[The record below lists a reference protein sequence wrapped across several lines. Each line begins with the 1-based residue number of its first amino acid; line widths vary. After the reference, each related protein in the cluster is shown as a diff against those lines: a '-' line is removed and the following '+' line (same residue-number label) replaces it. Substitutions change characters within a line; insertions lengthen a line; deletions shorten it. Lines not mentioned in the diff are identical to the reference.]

1 MGDTRMSLGSK
12 IALALSVSVATLA
25 VPPAPALAAAAQ
37 RQGYSLPAQPLAQ
50 SLREVST
57 RTGRSIVAPAELLRG
72 LGAPAISGDYSFEEA
87 VEALL
92 AGSGLVARKVGDGV
106 VIERRQADEAL
117 PAAAEQQDAIV
128 VTGTRIVGA
137 PVASSVVAI
146 GQDDIRS
153 QGLSDLGE
161 VARRIPQSFGGGQNP
176 GIGANVPTAS
186 GGDVGG
192 GSSLNLRGLGSDA
205 TLTLLNGHRL
215 AYTAALQSVDV
226 SAIPLAA
233 IERIEVVPDGASA
246 IYGSDAVA
254 GVANIILRKRYSGL
268 ETGARLATST
278 DGGDFQQR
286 YDALAGT
293 TWSSGGVWAAY
304 EYGSNTAI
312 RAQDRS
318 YASSR
323 SPGLDLF
330 PALRHH
336 NVVASGRQDLAADLS
351 LSIDGLYNIRWSDSV
366 MPTLPSGDLNAGRAT
381 FHSIDKSYGLAP
393 SLELSLPANW
403 RLALTGTYG
412 MERVDFHQV
421 QCAGA
426 DCTDAGWNY
435 YRNTAKSVEIAGS
448 GHLVELPGG
457 MSKVAIGVGYREI
470 GFYRFSAALGAAINS
485 VSRQDSYFAYGEV
498 NLPLV
503 GPKQGLRFVH
513 SFDLDVALRFER
525 YPGIGGLVTPKVGA
539 AWAITPDVSVK
550 GSWGQSFRAPT
561 LFQQYQPRTAVL
573 YPSALLGA
581 SGSSPTSG
589 AILLVGGNPALE
601 PERATTW
608 SATIDLHPSAAPGLA
623 FAVGYFHIAYRE
635 RIVSPISLLSRS
647 LSDPSYRDHV
657 ILDPSPDEQAAAL
670 ASTGSFINYTGV
682 PYDPANIIAVV
693 DNAYVN
699 AGRQTAHGI
708 DVLANYATSIG
719 PGQQLT
725 FSANVAYLKS
735 EQQLAAGQPV
745 EPLAGTIF
753 NPPHWRG
760 QGSASWSG
768 GPLTLTAALSYIGG
782 VRDTRF
788 SPARGI
794 DGMTMLDLT
803 ARYRVEGTGSP
814 LEGTEFALSVQNLL
828 NDKPDPI
835 SVGAPYQTPYDSTN
849 YSPIGRLLAIE
860 VRKKW

>member
-1 MGDTRMSLGSK
+1 MTAMPEMAAAQSEDVRTYDIPAQDLAGALKAFAVASGREV
-12 IALALSVSVATLA
+12 IAPSETLEGKRSAPVVGQLAPDQAVARLLAGTGLSFTLVDGA
-25 VPPAPALAAAAQ
+25 FVIRPILAAAAD
-37 RQGYSLPAQPLAQ
+37 
-50 SLREVST
+50 VSSAT
-57 RTGRSIVAPAELLRG
+57 AE
-72 LGAPAISGDYSFEEA
+72 
-87 VEALL
+87 
-92 AGSGLVARKVGDGV
+92 
-106 VIERRQADEAL
+106 
-117 PAAAEQQDAIV
+117 AEIL
-128 VTGTRIVGA
+128 VTGTRIRGA
-137 PVASSVVAI
+137 PVASPVIAI
-146 GQDDIRS
+146 GEDDIRA

-233 IERIEVVPDGASA
+233 IERVEVVPDGASA

-268 ETGARLATST
+268 ETGVRLATST
-278 DGGDFQQR
+278 DGGGFQQR
-286 YDALAGT
+286 YDALAGA

-304 EYGSNTAI
+304 EYGSNSAI
-312 RAQDRS
+312 RAHDRS

-336 NVVASGRQDLAADLS
+336 SVVASGRKDLAGDLS

-426 DCTDAGWNY
+426 DCSDAGWNY
-435 YRNTAKSVEIAGS
+435 YRNTARSVEVSGS
-448 GHLVELPGG
+448 GHVVELPGG
-457 MSKVAIGVGYREI
+457 MSKVAIGAGYREI
-470 GFYRFSAALGAAINS
+470 GFDRFSAALGAAINS

-498 NLPLV
+498 SLPLV
-503 GPKQGLRFVH
+503 GSEQGLRFVH
-513 SFDLDVALRFER
+513 RFDLDVAVRYER
-525 YPGIGGLVTPKVGA
+525 YPGIGGVVTPKVGA
-539 AWAITPDVSVK
+539 AWAITPDVSMK

-608 SATIDLHPSAAPGLA
+608 SATVDLQPRAAPGLA
-623 FAVGYFHIAYRE
+623 FAVGYFHIAYRD
-635 RIVSPISLLSRS
+635 RIVSPITLLSQS
-647 LSDPSYRDHV
+647 LSNPSYRDQV
-657 ILDPSPDEQAAAL
+657 ILNPNSAEQAAAL

-682 PYDPANIIAVV
+682 SYDPANIIAVV

-708 DVLANYATSIG
+708 DVLASYATSIG